1 MTTTSPRS
9 RLSRERIL
17 AAGVRIADAEGIG
30 AVSMRRL
37 GHELD
42 VKAMSLYHHVASKD
56 DVHAGMLDLVLGE
69 VEIPSPGEGWKES
82 LRRSAISAHAAL
94 SRHRWA
100 ASLTMS
106 AAGHMHMR
114 WMEGVLGT
122 LRHAGF
128 SAELTDHA
136 YHALDSHITGFS
148 LWQASLPFETKA
160 ELVELAAVFLERIPE
175 AEYPYVVEHARQH
188 LRDDAPSGA
197 TEFAFGLDLILDGL
211 ERHLAA
217 ETG

>member
-1 MTTTSPRS
+1 MTETTPRA
-9 RLSRERIL
+9 RLSRDRIL
-17 AAGVRIADAEGIG
+17 AAAVRIADDEGID

-37 GHELD
+37 GQELG
-42 VKAMSLYHHVASKD
+42 VQAMSLYNHVANKD
-56 DVHAGMLDLVLGE
+56 DVRAGMLDLVLRE
-69 VEIPSPGEGWKES
+69 VEIPSPRDPWKSS
-82 LRRSAISAHAAL
+82 LRRSAISTHSAL
-94 SRHRWA
+94 GRHRWA
-100 ASLTMS
+100 AALLMS
-106 AAGHMHMR
+106 AAGHTHMR

-122 LRHAGF
+122 LRQAGF
-128 SAELTDHA
+128 SAELADHA

-160 ELVELAAVFLERIPE
+160 ELVELAEAFLERIPE

-211 ERHLAA
+211 ERLLALEA
-217 ETG
+217 G